1 MAPEVWKQPEKID
14 KSSDVWSLGVIFYE
28 LISGEMPFNAENS
41 EELK

>member
-1 MAPEVWKQPEKID
+1 MAPEVWDQPIIID

-28 LISGEMPFNAENS
+28 LISGKMPFKAS

>member
-1 MAPEVWKQPEKID
+1 MAPEVWDQPVIID

-28 LISGEMPFNAENS
+28 LIAGKIPFNAENS